1 MNTFNVTLENEFF
14 LSDARSRA
22 LRRCAYQAPMLRSE
36 YNKEVGHCDSTEEW
50 VAKTREFIRKKGLRI
65 ISEKPVVRTKDD
77 RYVVDVYFTI
87 AW

>member
-1 MNTFNVTLENEFF
+1 MNTFNVILEDEHFIGG
-14 LSDARSRA
+14 ARTRA
-22 LRRCAYQAPMLRSE
+22 LRRCAYQAGMLRSE
-36 YNKEVGHCDSTEEW
+36 YNKEVGHCDSTDEW

-65 ISEKPVVRTKDD
+65 ISEKPVVRVKDD